1 MKSISEYRNH
11 QLLEEETE
19 VLSYDELHIVVL
31 GTGDGDGTF
40 ADIIEEVST
49 KRNIKYDFV
58 DVSKAWIA
66 GSDIEIGSVKL
77 RNVDGKDKDIEI
89 ETYNSIVFVR
99 AGAIGTLTSQAF
111 VSSLQDIGFLL
122 VNDLESMLVCD
133 NKMSNALLLGRNNI
147 PIPRTSSIPNEHSI
161 EDAHKRVGGKF
172 PVIVKTLKGTQGVG
186 VMKVDSMSSLTGV
199 CQSLWKYEAD
209 LLIQEFFEMQSDIRT
224 LVVGGKILAAAE
236 RIQAPDNKDF
246 RNNVHQGATT
256 EPYKLNK
263 KEIAV
268 IKAAARATGA
278 VYCGVDHFVD
288 KKGNPYIIEVNGS
301 PGIRSH
307 FEGYDPWTEEP
318 KGKVSDKSVVES
330 IISFFSKDVNR
341 RPIFRQEAGYIET
354 IIFKGMEKN
363 PVRAKFDSGN
373 SAKASML
380 HVDKM
385 EVKGKKV
392 FWEKNGYKFE
402 DELLYVSKPMRGQ
415 KPFDE
420 RPVIEHEITFN
431 NKKHIA
437 EIALSLKDTASEML
451 VNRKL
456 MTKFKI
462 AVNPNRRFIL
472 SNKTAKNDESD
483 H

>member
-1 MKSISEYRNH
+1 MKTISEYRVTA
-11 QLLEEETE
+11 LEENTE
-19 VLSYDELHIVVL
+19 VIEFDDLHVVVL

-40 ADIIEEVST
+40 AGLMEEVT
-49 KRNIKYDFV
+49 VKRNIKYDFI
-58 DVSKAWIA
+58 DVKKAWIA
-66 GSDIEIGSVKL
+66 DSDIEIGNVKI
-77 RNVDGKDKDIEI
+77 RNIDGKNKDCKIEMH
-89 ETYNSIVFVR
+89 NSIVFVR
-99 AGAIGTLTSQAF
+99 AGAIETLSSQSM
-111 VSSLQDIGFLL
+111 VSSLQDIGFLV
-122 VNDLESMLVCD
+122 VNDLDSMLVCD

-147 PIPRTSSIPNEHSI
+147 PIPRTSSIPNEESI

-172 PVIVKTLKGTQGVG
+172 PVIIKTLKGTQGVG
-186 VMKVDSMSSLTGV
+186 VMKIDSMSSLTGV
-199 CQSLWKYEAD
+199 CQSLWKYDAD
-209 LLIQEFFEMQSDIRT
+209 LLIQEFFEMKSDIRT
-224 LVVGGKILAAAE
+224 LVIGGKILASAE
-236 RIQAPDNKDF
+236 RIQPTDNKDF

-256 EPYKLNK
+256 EPYDLSK
-263 KEIAV
+263 KEIDV
-268 IKAAARATGA
+268 IKAAARASGA
-278 VYCGVDHFVD
+278 MYCGVDHFVD

-307 FEGYDPWTEEP
+307 FEGYDPWTEE
-318 KGKVSDKSVVES
+318 KLGKISDKEVLER
-330 IISFFSKDVNR
+330 IIQFFAKDVNR

-354 IIFKGMEKN
+354 IIFEGMEKN
-363 PVRAKFDSGN
+363 PVRAKFDTGN

-380 HVDKM
+380 HVDKL

-402 DELLYVSKPMRGQ
+402 DELLYISRPMRGQ
-415 KPFDE
+415 KAFDE
-420 RPVIEHEITFN
+420 RPVIEHNITFN
-431 NKKHIA
+431 NKTHIA

-472 SNKTAKNDESD
+472 SNKTDRNDKSD

>member
-1 MKSISEYRNH
+1 MKSMSEYR
-11 QLLEEETE
+11 LPLSEDAE

-40 ADIIEEVST
+40 AEIVEEVST
-49 KRNIKYDFV
+49 KRNIKYNFV
-58 DVSKAWIA
+58 DVTKAYL
-66 GSDIEIGSVKL
+66 GDSDIDIGTVKL
-77 RNVDGKDKDIEI
+77 RNVDGKNTDIDIE
-89 ETYNSIVFVR
+89 TSNSIIFVR
-99 AGAIGTLTSQAF
+99 AGAIGSLTSQAF
-111 VSSLQDIGFLL
+111 ISSLQDIGFLL

-133 NKMSNALLLGRNNI
+133 NKMSNALLLSRNNI
-147 PIPRTSSIPNEHSI
+147 PIPRTSSVPNESAI

-172 PVIVKTLKGTQGVG
+172 PVIIKTLKGTQGVG
-186 VMKVDSMSSLTGV
+186 VMKIDSMSSLTGV
-199 CQSLWKYEAD
+199 CQSLWKYNAD
-209 LLIQEFFEMQSDIRT
+209 LLIQEFFEMKSDIRT

-256 EPYKLNK
+256 EPYSLSK
-263 KEIAV
+263 KEIDV

-307 FEGYDPWTEEP
+307 FEGYDPWSEE
-318 KGKVSDKSVVES
+318 KLGKISDKEVLER
-330 IISFFSKDVNR
+330 IIQFFAKDVNR
-341 RPIFRQEAGYIET
+341 RPIFRQEAGYLET
-354 IIFKGMEKN
+354 IIFEGMEKN
-363 PVRAKFDSGN
+363 PVRAKFDTGN

-380 HVDKM
+380 HVDKL

-392 FWEKNGYKFE
+392 AWEKNGYKFE
-402 DELLYVSKPMRGQ
+402 DELLYISRPMRGQ
-415 KPFDE
+415 KAFDE
-420 RPVIEHEITFN
+420 RPVIEHNITFN
-431 NKKHIA
+431 NKIHVA

-456 MTKFKI
+456 MTKFKV

-472 SNKTAKNDESD
+472 SNKTERNDKSD

>member
-1 MKSISEYRNH
+1 MKTISEYRVTA
-11 QLLEEETE
+11 LEENTE
-19 VLSYDELHIVVL
+19 VIEFDDLHVVVL

-40 ADIIEEVST
+40 AGLMEEVT
-49 KRNIKYDFV
+49 VKRNIKYDFI
-58 DVSKAWIA
+58 DVKKAWIA
-66 GSDIEIGSVKL
+66 DSDIEIGNVMI
-77 RNVDGKDKDIEI
+77 RNIDGKNKDCKIEMH
-89 ETYNSIVFVR
+89 NSIVFVR
-99 AGAIGTLTSQAF
+99 AGAIETLSSQSM
-111 VSSLQDIGFLL
+111 VSSLQDIGFLV
-122 VNDLESMLVCD
+122 VNDLDSMLVCD

-147 PIPRTSSIPNEHSI
+147 PIPRTSSVPNEESI
-161 EDAHKRVGGKF
+161 EDAHQRVGGKF
-172 PVIVKTLKGTQGVG
+172 PVIIKTLKGTQGVG
-186 VMKVDSMSSLTGV
+186 VMKIDSMSSLTGV
-199 CQSLWKYEAD
+199 CQSLWKYNAD
-209 LLIQEFFEMQSDIRT
+209 LLIQEFFEMKSDIRT

-256 EPYKLNK
+256 EPYSLSK
-263 KEIAV
+263 KEIDV

-307 FEGYDPWTEEP
+307 FEGYDPWTEEAQ
-318 KGKVSDKSVVES
+318 GKVSDKDVVES
-330 IISFFSKDVNR
+330 IIQFFSKDVNR
-341 RPIFRQEAGYIET
+341 RPIFRQEAGYLET
-354 IIFKGMEKN
+354 IIFTGMEKN
-363 PVRAKFDSGN
+363 PVRAKFDTGN
-373 SAKASML
+373 STKASML
-380 HVDKM
+380 HVDKL

-402 DELLYVSKPMRGQ
+402 DELLYISRPMRGQ
-415 KPFDE
+415 KAFDE
-420 RPVIEHEITFN
+420 RPVIEHNITFN
-431 NKKHIA
+431 NKTHIA

-472 SNKTAKNDESD
+472 SNKTDRNDKSD

>member
-1 MKSISEYRNH
+1 MKSISEYRTAI
-11 QLLEEETE
+11 LEEETS
-19 VLSYDELHIVVL
+19 VLSYEELHVVVL

-40 ADIIEEVST
+40 AGLMEEVSV

-58 DVSKAWIA
+58 DVKKAWIA
-66 GSDIEIGSVKL
+66 GSDIEIGSVKI
-77 RNVDGKDKDIEI
+77 RNIDGKGADAEV
-89 ETYNSIVFVR
+89 ETHNSIIFVR
-99 AGAIGTLTSQAF
+99 AGAIETLSSQSM
-111 VSSLQDIGFLL
+111 VSSLQDIGFLV
-122 VNDLESMLVCD
+122 VNDLDSMLVCD
-133 NKMSNALLLGRNNI
+133 NKMSNALMMERNNI
-147 PIPRTSSIPNEHSI
+147 PIPRTSIISNTKSI

-199 CQSLWKYEAD
+199 CQGLWKYDAD
-209 LLIQEFFEMQSDIRT
+209 LLLQEFKEMKSDIRT
-224 LVVGGKILAAAE
+224 LVIGGKILASAE
-236 RIQAPDNKDF
+236 RIREEENKDF
-246 RNNVHQGATT
+246 RNNVHLGART
-256 EPYKLNK
+256 EPYSLSK
-263 KEIAV
+263 KEIDV
-268 IKAAARATGA
+268 IKAAARASGA
-278 VYCGVDHFVD
+278 LYCGVDHAMVD
-288 KKGNPYIIEVNGS
+288 GKPYILEVNGS

-307 FEGYDPWTEEP
+307 FEGYDPWTEEK
-318 KGKVSDKSVVES
+318 KGKVTDKQVLES
-330 IISFFSKDVNR
+330 IIQFFSKDVNR
-341 RPIFRQEAGYIET
+341 RPVFRQEAGYIET

-363 PVRAKFDSGN
+363 PVRAKFDTGN

-380 HVDKM
+380 HVDSISI
-385 EVKGKKV
+385 KGNKV
-392 FWEKNGYKFE
+392 TWEKNGYKFE
-402 DELLYVSKPMRGQ
+402 DKLLYVSKPMRGQ

-456 MTKFKI
+456 LTKFKV

-472 SNKTAKNDESD
+472 SNKTARNDASD

>member
-1 MKSISEYRNH
+1 MKSMSEYRSEPLSEN
-11 QLLEEETE
+11 TD
-19 VLSYDELHIVVL
+19 VLAYDELHVVVL
-31 GTGDGDGTF
+31 GSGDGDGTF
-40 ADIIEEVST
+40 ADIVEEVSV

-58 DVSKAWIA
+58 DITKAWITD
-66 GSDIEIGSVKL
+66 SDIDVGTVKL
-77 RNVDGKDKDIEI
+77 RNVDGKNKDIKIEI
-89 ETYNSIVFVR
+89 HNSIVFVR
-99 AGAIGTLTSQAF
+99 AGAIGSLTSQAF

-147 PIPRTSSIPNEHSI
+147 PIPRTSSIPNEAAI
-161 EDAHKRVGGKF
+161 EDAHERVGGKF
-172 PVIVKTLKGTQGVG
+172 PVIIKTLKGTQGVG
-186 VMKVDSMSSLTGV
+186 VMKIDSMSSLTGV
-199 CQSLWKYEAD
+199 CQSLWKYNSD
-209 LLIQEFFEMQSDIRT
+209 LLIQEFFEMKSDIRT

-236 RIQAPDNKDF
+236 RIQAPGNKDF

-256 EPYKLNK
+256 EPYSLSK
-263 KEIAV
+263 KEIEV
-268 IKAAARATGA
+268 IKSAARATGA

-307 FEGYDPWTEEP
+307 FEGYDPWTEEAQ
-318 KGKVSDKSVVES
+318 GKVSDKDVVES
-330 IISFFSKDVNR
+330 IIQFFSKDINR
-341 RPIFRQEAGYIET
+341 RPIFRQEAGYLET
-354 IIFKGMEKN
+354 IIFTGMEKN
-363 PVRAKFDSGN
+363 PVRAKFDTGN

-380 HVDKM
+380 HVDKL

-415 KPFDE
+415 KAFDE
-420 RPVIEHEITFN
+420 RPVIEHEIYFN
-431 NKKHIA
+431 NKHHIA
-437 EIALSLKDTASEML
+437 EIALSLKDTATEML

-456 MTKFKI
+456 MTKFKV

-472 SNKTAKNDESD
+472 SNKTDKNDESD

>member
-1 MKSISEYRNH
+1 MKSISEYRTS
-11 QLLEEETE
+11 LFEEESS
-19 VLSYDELHIVVL
+19 VLPYEELHCVVL
-31 GTGDGDGTF
+31 GTGEGEKTF
-40 ADIIEEVST
+40 AGLMEEICT

-58 DVSKAWIA
+58 DVKKAWIA
-66 GSDIEIGSVKL
+66 GSDIEIGSVKI
-77 RNVDGKDKDIEI
+77 RNIDGKDTDAEI
-89 ETYNSIVFVR
+89 ETHNSIIFVR
-99 AGAIGTLTSQAF
+99 AGAIETLASQSM
-111 VSSLQDIGFLL
+111 VSSLQDIGFLV
-122 VNDLESMLVCD
+122 VNDLDSMLVCD
-133 NKMSNALLLGRNNI
+133 NKMSNALMMERNNI
-147 PIPRTSSIPNEHSI
+147 PIPRTSIISNEASI
-161 EDAHKRVGGKF
+161 EDSHKRVGGKF
-172 PVIVKTLKGTQGVG
+172 PVIIKTLKGTQGVG

-209 LLIQEFFEMQSDIRT
+209 LLIQEYMEMKSDIRT
-224 LVVGGKILAAAE
+224 LVIGGKILASAE
-236 RIQAPDNKDF
+236 RIREENNKDF
-246 RNNVHQGATT
+246 RNNVHLGART
-256 EPYKLNK
+256 EPYNLSP

-268 IKAAARATGA
+268 IKAAARASGA
-278 VYCGVDHFVD
+278 MYCGVDHAVVNG
-288 KKGNPYIIEVNGS
+288 KPYIIEVNGS

-307 FEGYDPWTEEP
+307 FEGYDPWTEE
-318 KGKVSDKSVVES
+318 KQGKITDKQVLEK
-330 IISFFSKDVNR
+330 IIQFFSKDVNR
-341 RPIFRQEAGYIET
+341 RPVFRQEAGYIET

-363 PVRAKFDSGN
+363 PVRAKFDTGN

-380 HVDKM
+380 HVDSM
-385 EVKGKKV
+385 DVKNGKV
-392 FWEKNGYKFE
+392 TWTKNGYKFE
-402 DELLYVSKPMRGQ
+402 DKLLYISKPMRGQ

-456 MTKFKI
+456 MTKFKV

>member
-1 MKSISEYRNH
+1 MKSISEYRTS
-11 QLLEEETE
+11 LLEEESS
-19 VLSYDELHIVVL
+19 VLPYEELHCVVL
-31 GTGDGDGTF
+31 GTGEGEKTF
-40 ADIIEEVST
+40 AGLMEEICT

-58 DVSKAWIA
+58 DVKKAWIA
-66 GSDIEIGSVKL
+66 GSDIEIGSVKI
-77 RNVDGKDKDIEI
+77 RNIDGKDTDAEI
-89 ETYNSIVFVR
+89 ETHNSIIFVR
-99 AGAIGTLTSQAF
+99 AGAIETLASQSM
-111 VSSLQDIGFLL
+111 VSSLQDIGFLV
-122 VNDLESMLVCD
+122 VNDLDSMLVCD
-133 NKMSNALLLGRNNI
+133 NKMSNALMMERNNI
-147 PIPRTSSIPNEHSI
+147 PIPRTSIISNEASI
-161 EDAHKRVGGKF
+161 EDSHKRVGGKF
-172 PVIVKTLKGTQGVG
+172 PVIIKTLKGTQGVG

-209 LLIQEFFEMQSDIRT
+209 LLIQEYMEMKSDIRT
-224 LVVGGKILAAAE
+224 LVIGGKVLASAE
-236 RIQAPDNKDF
+236 RIREENNKDF
-246 RNNVHQGATT
+246 RNNVHLGART
-256 EPYKLNK
+256 EPYNLSP

-268 IKAAARATGA
+268 IKAAARASGA
-278 VYCGVDHFVD
+278 MYCGVDHAVVNG
-288 KKGNPYIIEVNGS
+288 KPYIIEVNGS

-307 FEGYDPWTEEP
+307 FEGYDPWTEE
-318 KGKVSDKSVVES
+318 KQGKITDKQVLEK
-330 IISFFSKDVNR
+330 IIQFFSKDVNR
-341 RPIFRQEAGYIET
+341 RPVFRQEAGYIET

-363 PVRAKFDSGN
+363 PVRAKFDTGN

-380 HVDKM
+380 HVDSID
-385 EVKGKKV
+385 VKNGKV
-392 FWEKNGYKFE
+392 TWTKNGYKFE
-402 DELLYVSKPMRGQ
+402 DKLLYISKPMRGQ

-456 MTKFKI
+456 MTKFKV

>member
-1 MKSISEYRNH
+1 MKTISEYRVTA
-11 QLLEEETE
+11 LEENTE
-19 VLSYDELHIVVL
+19 VIEFDDLHVVVL

-40 ADIIEEVST
+40 AGLMEEVT
-49 KRNIKYDFV
+49 VKRNIKYDFI
-58 DVSKAWIA
+58 DVKKAWIA
-66 GSDIEIGSVKL
+66 DSDIEIGNVMI
-77 RNVDGKDKDIEI
+77 RNIDGKNKDCKIEMH
-89 ETYNSIVFVR
+89 NSIVFVR
-99 AGAIGTLTSQAF
+99 AGAIETLSSQSM
-111 VSSLQDIGFLL
+111 VSSLQDIGFLV
-122 VNDLESMLVCD
+122 VNDLDSMLVCD

-147 PIPRTSSIPNEHSI
+147 PIPRTSSIPNEESI

-172 PVIVKTLKGTQGVG
+172 PVIIKTLKGTQGVG
-186 VMKVDSMSSLTGV
+186 VMKIDSMSSLTGV
-199 CQSLWKYEAD
+199 CQSLWKYDAD
-209 LLIQEFFEMQSDIRT
+209 LLIQEFFEMNSDIRT
-224 LVVGGKILAAAE
+224 LVIGGKILASAE
-236 RIQAPDNKDF
+236 RIQPTDNKDF

-256 EPYKLNK
+256 EPYDLSK
-263 KEIAV
+263 KEIDV
-268 IKAAARATGA
+268 IKAAARASGA
-278 VYCGVDHFVD
+278 MYCGVDHFVD

-307 FEGYDPWTEEP
+307 FEGYDPWTEE
-318 KGKVSDKSVVES
+318 KLGKISDKEVLER
-330 IISFFSKDVNR
+330 IIQFFAKDVNR

-354 IIFKGMEKN
+354 IIFEGMEKN
-363 PVRAKFDSGN
+363 PVRAKFDTGN

-380 HVDKM
+380 HVDKL

-402 DELLYVSKPMRGQ
+402 DELLYISRPMRGQ
-415 KPFDE
+415 KAFDE
-420 RPVIEHEITFN
+420 RPVIEHNITFN
-431 NKKHIA
+431 NKTHIA

-472 SNKTAKNDESD
+472 SNKTDRNDKSD

>member
-1 MKSISEYRNH
+1 MKTISEYRVTA
-11 QLLEEETE
+11 LEENTE
-19 VLSYDELHIVVL
+19 VIEFDDLHVVVL

-40 ADIIEEVST
+40 AGLMEEVT
-49 KRNIKYDFV
+49 VKRNIKYDFI
-58 DVSKAWIA
+58 DVKKAWIA
-66 GSDIEIGSVKL
+66 DSDIEIGNVKI
-77 RNVDGKDKDIEI
+77 RNIDGKNKDCKIEMH
-89 ETYNSIVFVR
+89 NSIVFVR
-99 AGAIGTLTSQAF
+99 AGAIETLSSQSM
-111 VSSLQDIGFLL
+111 VSSLQDIGFLV
-122 VNDLESMLVCD
+122 VNDLDSMLVCD

-147 PIPRTSSIPNEHSI
+147 PIPRTSSIPNEESI

-172 PVIVKTLKGTQGVG
+172 PVIIKTLKGTQGVG
-186 VMKVDSMSSLTGV
+186 VMKIDSMSSLTGV
-199 CQSLWKYEAD
+199 CQSLWKYDAD
-209 LLIQEFFEMQSDIRT
+209 LLIQEFFEMNSDIRT
-224 LVVGGKILAAAE
+224 LVIGGKILASAE
-236 RIQAPDNKDF
+236 RIQPTDNKDF

-256 EPYKLNK
+256 EPYDLSK
-263 KEIAV
+263 KEIDV
-268 IKAAARATGA
+268 IKAAARASGA
-278 VYCGVDHFVD
+278 MYCGVDHFVD

-307 FEGYDPWTEEP
+307 FEGYDPWTEE
-318 KGKVSDKSVVES
+318 KLGKISDKEVLER
-330 IISFFSKDVNR
+330 IIQFFAKDVNR

-354 IIFKGMEKN
+354 IIFEGMEKN
-363 PVRAKFDSGN
+363 PVRAKFDTGN

-380 HVDKM
+380 HVDKL

-402 DELLYVSKPMRGQ
+402 DELLYISRPMRGQ
-415 KPFDE
+415 KAFDE
-420 RPVIEHEITFN
+420 RPVIEHNITFN
-431 NKKHIA
+431 NKTHIA

-472 SNKTAKNDESD
+472 SNKTDRNDKSD

>member
-1 MKSISEYRNH
+1 MKSMSEYR
-11 QLLEEETE
+11 LPLSEDAE

-40 ADIIEEVST
+40 AEIVEEVST
-49 KRNIKYDFV
+49 KRNIKYNFV
-58 DVSKAWIA
+58 DVTKAYL
-66 GSDIEIGSVKL
+66 GDSDIDIGTVKL
-77 RNVDGKDKDIEI
+77 RNVDGKNTDIDIE
-89 ETYNSIVFVR
+89 TSNSIIFVR
-99 AGAIGTLTSQAF
+99 AGAIGSLTSQAF
-111 VSSLQDIGFLL
+111 ISSLQDIGFLL

-147 PIPRTSSIPNEHSI
+147 PIPRTSSVPNESAI

-172 PVIVKTLKGTQGVG
+172 PVIIKTLKGTQGVG
-186 VMKVDSMSSLTGV
+186 VMKIDSMSSLTGV
-199 CQSLWKYEAD
+199 CQSLWKYNAD
-209 LLIQEFFEMQSDIRT
+209 LLIQEFFEMKSDIRT

-256 EPYKLNK
+256 EPYSLSK
-263 KEIAV
+263 KEIDV

-307 FEGYDPWTEEP
+307 FEGYDPWSEE
-318 KGKVSDKSVVES
+318 KLGKISDKEVLER
-330 IISFFSKDVNR
+330 IIQFFAKDVNR
-341 RPIFRQEAGYIET
+341 RPIFRQEAGYLET
-354 IIFKGMEKN
+354 IIFEGMEKN
-363 PVRAKFDSGN
+363 PVRAKFDTGN

-380 HVDKM
+380 HVDKL

-392 FWEKNGYKFE
+392 AWEKNGYKFE
-402 DELLYVSKPMRGQ
+402 DELLYISRPMRGQ
-415 KPFDE
+415 KAFDE
-420 RPVIEHEITFN
+420 RPVIEHNITFN
-431 NKKHIA
+431 NKIHVA

-456 MTKFKI
+456 MTKFKV

-472 SNKTAKNDESD
+472 SNKTERNDKSD

>member
-1 MKSISEYRNH
+1 MKSISEYRTS
-11 QLLEEETE
+11 LLEEESS
-19 VLSYDELHIVVL
+19 VLPYEELHCVVL
-31 GTGDGDGTF
+31 GTGEGEKTF
-40 ADIIEEVST
+40 AGLMEEICT

-58 DVSKAWIA
+58 DVKKAWIA
-66 GSDIEIGSVKL
+66 GSDIEIGSVKI
-77 RNVDGKDKDIEI
+77 RNIDGKDTDAEI
-89 ETYNSIVFVR
+89 ETHNSIIFVR
-99 AGAIGTLTSQAF
+99 AGAIETLASQSM
-111 VSSLQDIGFLL
+111 VSSLQDIGFLV
-122 VNDLESMLVCD
+122 VNDLDSMLVCD
-133 NKMSNALLLGRNNI
+133 NKMSNALMMERNNI
-147 PIPRTSSIPNEHSI
+147 PIPRTSIISNEASI
-161 EDAHKRVGGKF
+161 EDSHKRVGGKF
-172 PVIVKTLKGTQGVG
+172 PVIIKTLKGTQGVG

-209 LLIQEFFEMQSDIRT
+209 LLIQEYMEMKSDIRT
-224 LVVGGKILAAAE
+224 LVIGGKVLASAE
-236 RIQAPDNKDF
+236 RIREENNKDF
-246 RNNVHQGATT
+246 RNNVHLGART
-256 EPYKLNK
+256 EPYNLSP

-268 IKAAARATGA
+268 IKAAARASGA
-278 VYCGVDHFVD
+278 MYCGVDHAVVNG
-288 KKGNPYIIEVNGS
+288 KPYIIEVNGS

-307 FEGYDPWTEEP
+307 FEGYDPWTEE
-318 KGKVSDKSVVES
+318 KQGKITDKQVLEK
-330 IISFFSKDVNR
+330 IIQFFSKDVNR
-341 RPIFRQEAGYIET
+341 RPVFRQEAGYIET

-363 PVRAKFDSGN
+363 PVRAKFDTGN

-380 HVDKM
+380 HVDSM
-385 EVKGKKV
+385 DVKNGKV
-392 FWEKNGYKFE
+392 TWTKNGYKFE
-402 DELLYVSKPMRGQ
+402 DKLLYISKPMRGQ

-456 MTKFKI
+456 MTKFKV

>member
-1 MKSISEYRNH
+1 MKSMSEYRSEPLSEN
-11 QLLEEETE
+11 TD
-19 VLSYDELHIVVL
+19 VLAYDELHVVVL
-31 GTGDGDGTF
+31 GSGDGDGTF
-40 ADIIEEVST
+40 ADIVEEVSV

-58 DVSKAWIA
+58 DITKAWITD
-66 GSDIEIGSVKL
+66 SDIDVGTVKL
-77 RNVDGKDKDIEI
+77 RNVDGKNKDIKIEI
-89 ETYNSIVFVR
+89 HNSIVFVR
-99 AGAIGTLTSQAF
+99 AGAIGSLTSQAF

-147 PIPRTSSIPNEHSI
+147 PIPRTSSIPNEAAI
-161 EDAHKRVGGKF
+161 EDAHERVGGKF
-172 PVIVKTLKGTQGVG
+172 PVIIKTLKGTQGVG
-186 VMKVDSMSSLTGV
+186 VMKIDSMSSLTGV
-199 CQSLWKYEAD
+199 CQSLWKYNSD
-209 LLIQEFFEMQSDIRT
+209 LLIQEFFEMKSDIRT

-236 RIQAPDNKDF
+236 RIQAPGNKDF

-256 EPYKLNK
+256 EPYSLSK
-263 KEIAV
+263 KEIEV
-268 IKAAARATGA
+268 IKSAARATGA

-307 FEGYDPWTEEP
+307 FEGYDPWTEEAQ
-318 KGKVSDKSVVES
+318 GKVSDKDVVES
-330 IISFFSKDVNR
+330 IIQFFSKDINR
-341 RPIFRQEAGYIET
+341 RPIFRQEAGYLET
-354 IIFKGMEKN
+354 IIFTGMEKN
-363 PVRAKFDSGN
+363 PVRAKFDTGN

-380 HVDKM
+380 HVDKL

-415 KPFDE
+415 KAFDE
-420 RPVIEHEITFN
+420 RPVIEHEIYFN
-431 NKKHIA
+431 NKHHIA

-456 MTKFKI
+456 MTKFKV

-472 SNKTAKNDESD
+472 SNKTDKNDESD